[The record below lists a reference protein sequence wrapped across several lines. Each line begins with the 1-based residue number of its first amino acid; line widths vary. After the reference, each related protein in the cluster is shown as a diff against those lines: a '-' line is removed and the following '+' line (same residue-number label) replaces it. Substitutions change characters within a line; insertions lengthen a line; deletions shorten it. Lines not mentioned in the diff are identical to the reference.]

1 MTSYIIII
9 NWISFS
15 LTFNN
20 PYFLSS
26 LLLINSIGIEL
37 SQNVDWNIM
46 NVVGVAV
53 MSLLLRVCKSSPAI
67 LQFFE
72 TLAVIVEF
80 L

>member
-9 NWISFS
+9 NWIFFS

-20 PYFLSS
+20 PFFLSS

-53 MSLLLRVCKSSPAI
+53 MSLLLRVCKSSSAI